1 MLMMLGIAMPGY
13 DIVNWHLQ
21 FHYIRTTSSYV
32 CSSEAKQVSIGLVE
46 RCSYYVCPLN
56 YSCC

>member
-32 CSSEAKQVSIGLVE
+32 CSSEAGVYRKDAAIT
-46 RCSYYVCPLN
+46 YVL
-56 YSCC
+56 